1 MPCVLRF
8 IHFRACS
15 VNKDRIR
22 ALSDGAR
29 IIDQAD
35 QSGGLTKAGRALQ
48 KHGNRP
54 GSAFPQPKGS
64 QSDINTVAQE
74 IVDEILTMP
83 GTTIRKRSH
92 PRYGQVFEVRSPD
105 RRGLMY
111 DNNNTLIGFREP

>member
-1 MPCVLRF
+1 MQS
-8 IHFRACS
+8 AK
-15 VNKDRIR
+15 KDRTR

-74 IVDEILTMP
+74 IVDDILTMP
-83 GTTIRKRSH
+83 GTKIENVHSARF
-92 PRYGQVFEVRSPD
+92 GQVTEVDAPD
-105 RRGLMY
+105 GRGLRY
-111 DNNNTLIGFREP
+111 DSNGILIGFLEP